1 MDCPEPEAGGKT
13 MLAQRVTLLL
23 DRLGR
28 LTREL
33 QFADGL
39 NPAQWEVLRFLAQA
53 NRYSRTPS
61 ALADYLGS
69 TKGTVSQTLIALENK
84 GLVDRVKKTCD
95 RRGVE
100 LRLTCDGRAML
111 GRDPMRALEGA
122 IENMAADCGG
132 MLVRGLSKLL
142 YELQNRHEVM
152 QFGVCQDCSLFCV
165 NQVAAAQPSHDETTH
180 HCGKT
185 GEALGDSERGQLCVS
200 YKSHAGDAATLPMPD
215 ELERAA
221 AGNAD

>member
-1 MDCPEPEAGGKT
+1 MGHDPDNGAKT

-100 LRLTCDGRAML
+100 LKLTAEGLAML
-111 GRDPMRALEGA
+111 GKDPMLTLEKV
-122 IENMAADCGG
+122 IDDMAVDCGAT
-132 MLVRGLSKLL
+132 LVRGLSRLL
-142 YELQNRHEVM
+142 YELQNRHAVM

-165 NQVAAAQPSHDETTH
+165 KGAEIAKAEHQ
-180 HCGKT
+180 CGKT
-185 GEALGDSERGQLCVS
+185 GEALSDMESGQLCVS
-200 YKSHAGDAATLPMPD
+200 YKAMPTSGSA
-215 ELERAA
+215 E
-221 AGNAD
+221 